1 MKLTCDLL
9 SFQLPTADAAAL
21 TLYFPSTRKNNA
33 VRKFGNMDE
42 LAFSLKP
49 ELFTGIQLQL
59 KLPIT
64 VWVAT
69 VEVEI
74 SALTENV
81 NNSYRDEC
89 C

>member
-1 MKLTCDLL
+1 MVICQVETDKEKVEIRL
-9 SFQLPTADAAAL
+9 
-21 TLYFPSTRKNNA
+21 
-33 VRKFGNMDE
+33 DE
-42 LAFSLKP
+42 LAKSLKP

-81 NNSYRDEC
+81 NNSYRMELFADRVSARKNSDEC

>member
-1 MKLTCDLL
+1 MK
-9 SFQLPTADAAAL
+9 QLESKKLKYIAGLAKNSLVVSQLEPDKEKVAL
-21 TLYFPSTRKNNA
+21 RL
-33 VRKFGNMDE
+33 DE